1 MLDVWDLCR
10 PESVRAA
17 QAFQEGRQ
25 RGIDS
30 RDVAL
35 ALQEAVTCSSQ
46 ARQTPL
52 HAAAELGDASMVKVR
67 PSCLLG
73 SCTPYARW
81 AAYYTAEALVQPCTE
96 RAFALQPLKAL
107 LSALGSSLC
116 PHGLLY
122 SSTDGDVRAKC
133 LHRRCWTWARQ

>member
-1 MLDVWDLCR
+1 MAAGGRPAPGVWDLCR

-35 ALQEAVTCSSQ
+35 ALQEAVNCSSQ

-52 HAAAELGDASMVKVR
+52 HAAAELGDAAMVKVR

-73 SCTPYARW
+73 SCTAYARW
-81 AAYYTAEALVQPCTE
+81 AACDIAEAPEPCTE
-96 RAFALQPLKAL
+96 RAFALQPDKGAL
-107 LSALGSSLC
+107 DC
-116 PHGLLY
+116 PW
-122 SSTDGDVRAKC
+122 VFPMP
-133 LHRRCWTWARQ
+133 TWLAVQQH